1 MKFLRLC
8 FVFIIL
14 AAVSGC
20 GPTYPKET
28 LGESIVKLCKEEY
41 GIDIKSKVIGNTL
54 AIFIPLPS
62 LLDVT
67 LGMNKEAQEMIQ
79 DVLLSTSRVVLS
91 TDAPVEFYCV
101 IAQDKRLPELQ
112 VIVMKYVDDVK
123 RAFFYD
129 ISRGEYFKR
138 TIFDININPQSRK
151 EQPIRDIIRKE
162 YNVSPELEEEVL
174 NKFFRSEP
182 LALKD
187 FGYWQNRFYVKKI
200 TLPEFLAEQ
209 MAYRIKMRFR
219 EDKELRK
226 KFLVKAVIGAYSK
239 KEPEVFFSFNF
250 DIKMNEVLKV
260 LGEDVD
266 KRVVFENVFREISD
280 CLYGYKFDKFDLVRI
295 IDKNTGDKL
304 FVSRDDIYSF
314 KKKQVAIDGILSGI

>member
-1 MKFLRLC
+1 
-8 FVFIIL
+8 
-14 AAVSGC
+14 
-20 GPTYPKET
+20 
-28 LGESIVKLCKEEY
+28 
-41 GIDIKSKVIGNTL
+41 
-54 AIFIPLPS
+54 
-62 LLDVT
+62 
-67 LGMNKEAQEMIQ
+67 
-79 DVLLSTSRVVLS
+79 
-91 TDAPVEFYCV
+91 
-101 IAQDKRLPELQ
+101 
-112 VIVMKYVDDVK
+112 
-123 RAFFYD
+123 
-129 ISRGEYFKR
+129 
-138 TIFDININPQSRK
+138 
-151 EQPIRDIIRKE
+151 
-162 YNVSPELEEEVL
+162 
-174 NKFFRSEP
+174 
-182 LALKD
+182 
-187 FGYWQNRFYVKKI
+187 
-200 TLPEFLAEQ
+200 